1 MDLYL
6 KSRKDSGI
14 MWGSYDFISDLDGRT
29 FSVHIPK
36 FDLTPTI
43 IPAFN
48 GWFRVSGFTTL
59 KICSKT
65 DIRKI
70 LNYIILRN
78 VGQIWPN
85 SGQKRIG
92 SELAR

>member
-43 IPAFN
+43 IPASLISD
-48 GWFRVSGFTTL
+48 FRYVFLFCVYIYVASIFTGIDKFL
-59 KICSKT
+59 RIIYSNESKYT
-65 DIRKI
+65 
-70 LNYIILRN
+70 
-78 VGQIWPN
+78 
-85 SGQKRIG
+85 S
-92 SELAR
+92 S